1 VNYNFLGF
9 KIFIFFFC
17 CAAASGC
24 ANLYRQSACTDSPQ
38 LCIEKAINQ
47 ARSYGDDHQWAE
59 AVIAIEKALEQFP
72 EQPDLIKL
80 KKQYEDCRSRSVSEN
95 QYQIMLKKS
104 RYLLDVREN
113 KEKLFYSVKD
123 RQAAIHEHKIFQD
136 EVEQLAGKLFNK
148 GQQFME
154 EKNFSGAREVLTLSD
169 RLVASTAARQMIE
182 EIHRVM
188 EEKQSAAIRDIQI
201 TKNQKWCVLE
211 SDFEKNIKAGNLL
224 KAKKMLS
231 EMQAINP
238 EKSNP
243 MDLRLQEL
251 IDRQVETMLE
261 KGRYF
266 YLKGDLN
273 QAQNIW
279 KEALELKPD
288 DPRLLEHIERA
299 GKFIENLDR
308 WDK

>member
-1 VNYNFLGF
+1 
-9 KIFIFFFC
+9 
-17 CAAASGC
+17 
-24 ANLYRQSACTDSPQ
+24 
-38 LCIEKAINQ
+38 
-47 ARSYGDDHQWAE
+47 
-59 AVIAIEKALEQFP
+59 
-72 EQPDLIKL
+72 
-80 KKQYEDCRSRSVSEN
+80 
-95 QYQIMLKKS
+95 MLKRS

-113 KEKLFYSVKD
+113 KKNLFYSVKD
-123 RQAAIHEHKIFQD
+123 RQTAIHEHKIFQD
-136 EVEQLAGKLFNK
+136 EVEQLAGNLFNK

-169 RLVASTAARQMIE
+169 RLVASMAARQMIE
-182 EIHRVM
+182 EIHRIM

-201 TKNQKWCVLE
+201 TENQKWSILL
-211 SDFEKNIKAGNLL
+211 SDFEKSLKTSNLRE
-224 KAKKMLS
+224 AKKILS
-231 EMQAINP
+231 EMQALNP

-251 IDRQVETMLE
+251 IDRKVETMLE

-273 QAQNIW
+273 HAQNIW
-279 KEALELKPD
+279 KDALELKPD